1 MIVPFVIIINVLL
14 FKMIETPIFDVWDFM
29 SIIILLMLAMVFF
42 ICDYAE
48 KKGLLKRKSKKL

>member
-1 MIVPFVIIINVLL
+1 
-14 FKMIETPIFDVWDFM
+14 MIETPIFDVWDFM